1 MSKSLTLR
9 ADAARNRQRIVEI
22 AREQF
27 SKQNSS
33 VTLEDI
39 ARRAEVGIGTLYR
52 HFGTRE
58 ALVEAVYRSELD
70 ALMADGEDLLKCHSA
85 FQALR
90 MWMDRYVTFVATKH
104 AMRETLSTA
113 FTSRSGPALE
123 TRSRIRASI
132 AQFLSAGIADHT
144 IREDVPEDDLTVG
157 LAATVLAMKLA
168 SDEDQLRRVLDLLM
182 DALRPRT

>member
-1 MSKSLTLR
+1 MSKSSSLR
-9 ADAARNRQRIVEI
+9 ADAARNRQRIVEV

-27 SKQNSS
+27 SKQNNS

-52 HFGTRE
+52 HFATRE
-58 ALVEAVYRSELD
+58 ALIEAVYSSELD
-70 ALMADGEDLLKCHSA
+70 ALMADGEALLKSRSA

-104 AMRETLSTA
+104 AMRETISNA
-113 FTSRSGPALE
+113 FTLRSGPLLE
-123 TRSRIRASI
+123 TRSRMKILISR
-132 AQFLSAGIADHT
+132 FLAAGIADHT
-144 IREDVPEDDLTVG
+144 IREDVQEDDLTVA
-157 LAATVLAMKLA
+157 LAATVLAMNLA

-182 DALRPRT
+182 EGLRPRT